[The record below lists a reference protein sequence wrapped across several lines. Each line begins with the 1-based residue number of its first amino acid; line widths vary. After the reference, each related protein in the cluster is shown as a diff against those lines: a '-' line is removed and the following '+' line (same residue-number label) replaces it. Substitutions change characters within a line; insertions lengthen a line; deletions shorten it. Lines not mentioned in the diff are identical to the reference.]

1 MKATLVGNDNYIRI
15 ENEIIVPNPKS
26 DFLSDI
32 EYRLRFFPTDVSK
45 TELMYAASTLSAY
58 REIIC
63 NKTQANRN
71 KICSAIKSVS

>member
-1 MKATLVGNDNYIRI
+1 MKAEMTSNGNYVRI
-15 ENEIIVPNPKS
+15 AGEIILPNPKS

-45 TELMYAASTLSAY
+45 TELMYAASALSAY